1 MIFNYNNKD
10 YEVEVVKKN
19 NKNTYI
25 RIKDNRIYITTSFFT
40 TKYDIKKLLENNKQT
55 IGNMIDKV
63 TKKENNKKKFK
74 ILGEPFK
81 LIIDNTLPFNIDKEN
96 HIISS
101 PTKDKIDK
109 YLRSIAKDIYEE
121 RLYYYYSIF
130 KEPIP
135 KPTLKIR
142 KMTSRW
148 GVCNTKTHQITLNL
162 ELIHYNIRCLDYVVV
177 HELSHLIE
185 GNHSKKFWTIVEK
198 YYKNYKEIRKELR
211 Y

>member
-63 TKKENNKKKFK
+63 TKKENNKKEFK

-81 LIIDNTLPFNIDKEN
+81 LIIDNKLPFNIDKEN